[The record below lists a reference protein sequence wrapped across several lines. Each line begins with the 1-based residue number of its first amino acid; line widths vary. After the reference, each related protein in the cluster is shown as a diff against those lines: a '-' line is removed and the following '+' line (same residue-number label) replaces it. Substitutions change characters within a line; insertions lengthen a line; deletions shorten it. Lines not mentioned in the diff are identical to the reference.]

1 MAVSPELLL
10 LIVVDLSHGEGCRR
24 VEGLGRA
31 GWLVLGAAGGERRV
45 GFSLGW
51 PVSERSRASHNG
63 QWDREGLCT
72 GV

>member
-45 GFSLGW
+45 G
-51 PVSERSRASHNG
+51 VQSRLA
-63 QWDREGLCT
+63 C
-72 GV
+72 V